1 MVHGGRWKIL
11 IRLATLYAILATV
24 IAVVGL
30 ITVLPHASV
39 KSHKP
44 PVGTLSRT
52 VFLTE
57 SGVQLAKCTV
67 QATY

>member
-30 ITVLPHASV
+30 IIVLPHAAV

-44 PVGTLSRT
+44 PVGTLSHT
-52 VFLTE
+52 VF
-57 SGVQLAKCTV
+57 
-67 QATY
+67 